1 MANDE
6 PQQLHVVFFP
16 FMAYGHM
23 NPTIDIAKLFA
34 ARGVKATIITTPHN
48 LSIFTKAIEKSR
60 QVGSPMIHVELFEF
74 PSTQCGLPDGCE
86 NVTQAIPIG
95 MVSNFMKA
103 VKMLEVQLEQYL
115 ENIRPNCLVSDMF
128 LPWTTECAAKFDV
141 PRVVFHGTC
150 YFALCVQ
157 EVVRLHKPY
166 LNVSSDEE
174 PFILPSLPHEIKITK
189 LQIQEDLRKEEQ
201 SDAKTEFDLIKESE
215 LKSFGVIVN
224 SFYELEPD
232 YADYFSKE
240 LGRRAWHIGPA
251 SLCHRSIEDKAR
263 RGNQVSADEHECLQ
277 WLNSKQEDSVI
288 YMCFGSMTQFSV
300 TQLREIAVAL
310 EASEQDFLWFVKN
323 DEDLKSEEWLPPGY
337 KQRMEGKG
345 LILKGWAPQLLI
357 LEHEAVGAFVTHC
370 GWNSILEGITAGVPM
385 ITWPGFA
392 EQFYNEKLVTKVLKT
407 GVPIGAKKCRWD
419 PYIDDLVNWD
429 AIEKALR
436 DIMEGDEA
444 RQRRNRAKELKELAL
459 KAVEEDGSSYS
470 NLGAF
475 INELRHYHA

>member
-23 NPTIDIAKLFA
+23 NPTIDIANLFA

-48 LSIFTKAIEKSR
+48 LSIFTKAIEKR
-60 QVGSPMIHVELFEF
+60 KQVGSPMIHVELFEF
-74 PSTQCGLPDGCE
+74 PTTQCGLPEGCE

-115 ENIRPNCLVSDMF
+115 ENVRPSCLVSDMF
-128 LPWTTECAAKFDV
+128 LPWTTECAAKFGV

-251 SLCHRSIEDKAR
+251 SLCNRSIEDKAAR
-263 RGNQVSADEHECLQ
+263 RGNNQVSIDEHECLQ
-277 WLNSKQEDSVI
+277 WLNSKQQDSVI

-300 TQLREIAVAL
+300 PQLHKIAVAL
-310 EASEQDFLWFVKN
+310 EASEQKLLWFVKN

-392 EQFYNEKLVTKVLKT
+392 EQFYNEKLVTEDT
-407 GVPIGAKKCRWD
+407 
-419 PYIDDLVNWD
+419 
-429 AIEKALR
+429 IEKALR

-444 RQRRNRAKELKELAL
+444 QQRRYRAKELKELGL